1 MSKVGLIIKREY
13 LTRVKKRSFIVMTF
27 LGPLLFAIFYSG
39 AILVGLSDSTDHKVL
54 VTDYS
59 GIISVQDSTSGKLY
73 SRFPRRFES
82 TPELSYNFSKTAEI
96 KNQFKESPYTL
107 LVELDEIAL
116 HDGKVKIY
124 YKKVPSQLVLNK
136 IEGEV
141 ESALEELRVVDS
153 LQVSYT
159 DYKRMKVELSWYQVD
174 VNADTDEETHK
185 SEQALVGLG
194 IALLIYVFIFLYG
207 VQVMRGVIEEK
218 TNRIVEVIVS
228 SVRPFQL
235 MMGKVIGIGMVG
247 LTQFLLW
254 VILCSVVSGIGSALL
269 AGSGEVTTAIVDG
282 AGQMPET
289 DLAMA
294 QATEVFG
301 FLMQIP
307 WTTVILSFIFYFIGG
322 YLLYGALFAAIG
334 AAVDS
339 ETDTQQFMLPV
350 AMPLVFGMIIS
361 SFLIMNPDGAMADTF
376 AVVPFTSPI
385 VMMVKVAMG
394 ETGWLLVISMIVLIL
409 SFLGTI
415 WIAGRIYKTGILM
428 YGKKTSYREI
438 WKWIT
443 YKS

>member
-1 MSKVGLIIKREY
+1 MNKVGLIIKREY

-27 LGPLLFAIFYSG
+27 LGPVLFALFYSG
-39 AILVGLSDSTDHKVL
+39 AIFVGMSDSTDHNVL
-54 VTDYS
+54 VADYS
-59 GIISVQDSTSGKLY
+59 GIVSVQDSTTGKLY

-82 TPELSYNFSKTAEI
+82 TPELTYNFVKTAEI
-96 KNQFKESPYTL
+96 KQQFKESPYTL
-107 LVELDEIAL
+107 LIELDDVAL
-116 HDGKVKIY
+116 HDGKVKLY
-124 YKKVPSQLVLNK
+124 YKKVPSQLVLGR

-141 ESALEELRVVDS
+141 ENALEELRVVDS
-153 LQVSYT
+153 LNVSYA

-174 VNADTDEETHK
+174 ISASTDEETHK
-185 SEQALVGLG
+185 SEQAMVGLG
-194 IALLIYVFIFLYG
+194 IALMIYVFIFLYG

-228 SVRPFQL
+228 SVKPFQL

-254 VILCSVVSGIGSALL
+254 VILCSIVSGLGSIFL
-269 AGSGEVTTAIVDG
+269 AGSGEMTMAIVDG
-282 AGQMPET
+282 AAQVPESNQ
-289 DLAMA
+289 AML
-294 QATEVFG
+294 QATEAFG

-415 WIAGRIYKTGILM
+415 WVAGRIYKTGILM
-428 YGKKTSYREI
+428 YGKKTTYREI